1 MKACF
6 LLLISCFIS
15 VMCYCQKT
23 DPSSKKDTTREIIL
37 ELNEEQAHDLSI
49 LLQVGKAYMPETDIR
64 MKTGIRIM
72 NFGDSLSKA
81 INSKLAL
88 WRPKNNM
95 DKPKSDSL
103 QLKTP

>member
-6 LLLISCFIS
+6 FFVIGCFVS
-15 VMCYCQKT
+15 GLCYGQK
-23 DPSSKKDTTREIIL
+23 SELNLKKDTSREIIL
-37 ELNEEQAHDLSI
+37 VLNEEQAHDLSI

-72 NFGDSLSKA
+72 NFGDSLAKA
-81 INSKLAL
+81 VNSKLAL

>member
-6 LLLISCFIS
+6 FLVIGFFIS
-15 VMCYCQKT
+15 VVCYSQKP
-23 DPSSKKDTTREIIL
+23 DSNLKKDTAREIIL
-37 ELNEEQAHDLSI
+37 VLNEEQAHDLSI

-64 MKTGIRIM
+64 MKSGIRIM
-72 NFGDSLSKA
+72 NFGDSLAKA
-81 INSKLAL
+81 VNSKLAL

-95 DKPKSDSL
+95 ERPKSDSL